1 MTCEL
6 REVIVVEGLNVC
18 VRCVKA
24 SSESKFDS
32 MKSTRTDML
41 RHVKFK
47 NKIKL
52 KKKTDM
58 TSNITWTSS
67 LNYFQNR

>member
-6 REVIVVEGLNVC
+6 REEIVVEGLNVC

-32 MKSTRTDML
+32 MKSIRTDML

-52 KKKTDM
+52 KKK
-58 TSNITWTSS
+58 N
-67 LNYFQNR
+67 